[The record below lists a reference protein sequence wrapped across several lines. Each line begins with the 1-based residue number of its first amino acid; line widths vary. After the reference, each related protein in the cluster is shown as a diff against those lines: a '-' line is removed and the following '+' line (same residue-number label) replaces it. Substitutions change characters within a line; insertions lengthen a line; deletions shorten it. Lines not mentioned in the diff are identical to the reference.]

1 MNTVTEVKTNP
12 HSAPQSAIVHGGAVA
27 AEATQKLAA
36 GAGPEARLGNGRFFA
51 NQTFHFEALRA
62 LGYMQ
67 SGGAEAGEVLETV
80 GLITEGDVQSWYA
93 CVVSDRR
100 PRGCD
105 GRGHVGSDQQERRL
119 NARSQLPTYGGVPSS
134 P

>member
-1 MNTVTEVKTNP
+1 MSE
-12 HSAPQSAIVHGGAVA
+12 A
-27 AEATQKLAA
+27 AEKLAA

-67 SGGAEAGEVLETV
+67 TGGAEAGEVLETV

-93 CVVSDRR
+93 AWSATADRVAAMAEGMLD
-100 PRGCD
+100 PISKSG
-105 GRGHVGSDQQERRL
+105 
-119 NARSQLPTYGGVPSS
+119 A
-134 P
+134 